1 MPGDLRTPAP
11 ARSHLTH
18 TLAAPPSRSFLQHED
33 TGCMRVVYW
42 RCPDA
47 PDDDQPELCPTKRP
61 YLGSVRFPKLADA
74 LWG

>member
-1 MPGDLRTPAP
+1 
-11 ARSHLTH
+11 
-18 TLAAPPSRSFLQHED
+18 
-33 TGCMRVVYW
+33 MRVVYL

-74 LWG
+74 MWG